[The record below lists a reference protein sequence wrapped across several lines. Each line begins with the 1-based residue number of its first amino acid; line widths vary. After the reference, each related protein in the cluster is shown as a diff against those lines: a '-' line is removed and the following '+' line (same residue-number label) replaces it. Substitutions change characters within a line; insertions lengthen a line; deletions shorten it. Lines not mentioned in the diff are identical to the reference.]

1 MESERDMSKRKQR
14 SEPGGLQFK
23 SFEFDTKSVAE
34 EADDDGFVYIEA
46 YASVFDNIDSHN
58 DMIVKGA
65 YADTLQAWA
74 AKGAP
79 IPSYYNHGAF
89 SNDPH
94 DNVGF
99 LAEAKEDDH
108 GLKVRMAL
116 DVAHNAKAAYAHR
129 LIKQDRMRE
138 LSVGYIA
145 KSWELIHEEGKREW
159 EYTRKLTALDLLEVS
174 VVSVA
179 SNPLATVTAK
189 AAQLLYGEA
198 DEDESI
204 DDESEA
210 AEAKA
215 ELDADALSGLLNE
228 LSLAADQFNA
238 ALAKVTDA
246 VNAAIGDDDDSD
258 DSDAADDDDPSQE
271 AGEKSGKLS
280 VQARRALA
288 MMALHGADKENAR

>member
-1 MESERDMSKRKQR
+1 MSKRKQR
-14 SEPGGLQFK
+14 SDPKGLQFK
-23 SFEFDTKSVAE
+23 SFAFDTKAVAE
-34 EADDDGFVYIEA
+34 EPDDDGFVYIEA
-46 YASVFDNIDSHN
+46 YASVFNNVDSHN

-65 YADTLQAWA
+65 YSDTLKAWA
-74 AKGAP
+74 EKGAP

-89 SNDPH
+89 SSDPH

-129 LIKQDRMRE
+129 LIKQDRLRE

-189 AAQLLYGEA
+189 AAQLLYGETDEVEGD
-198 DEDESI
+198 DEDEVEAEEKATI
-204 DDESEA
+204 DDERLTALLDELTTAKTAFDA
-210 AEAKA
+210 AFT
-215 ELDADALSGLLNE
+215 ALS
-228 LSLAADQFNA
+228 
-238 ALAKVTDA
+238 DA
-246 VNAAIGDDDDSD
+246 VSAVLDTDDDSD

-280 VQARRALA
+280 VQARRAIAL
-288 MMALHGADKENAR
+288 MALHGADKENAR

>member
-1 MESERDMSKRKQR
+1 MSKRKQR
-14 SEPGGLQFK
+14 STPKGVQFK
-23 SFEFDTKSVAE
+23 SFAFDTKAVAE
-34 EADDDGFVYIEA
+34 EPDDDGFVYIEA

-65 YADTLQAWA
+65 YADTLKAWA
-74 AKGAP
+74 EKGAP

-99 LAEAKEDDH
+99 LAEAKEDDY

-189 AAQLLYGEA
+189 AAQLLYGEVE
-198 DEDESI
+198 EDEA
-204 DDESEA
+204 DDDDTA
-210 AEAKA
+210 PEAKA
-215 ELDADALSGLLNE
+215 GLDADTLADLLDD
-228 LSLAADQFNA
+228 LTGAAEQFNA
-238 ALAKVTDA
+238 AFAAVTEA
-246 VNAAIGDDDDSD
+246 VNAVIGKDDDSD
-258 DSDAADDDDPSQE
+258 DSGAVDDDDPSQE

-288 MMALHGADKENAR
+288 LMALHGADKENAR

>member
-1 MESERDMSKRKQR
+1 MSKRKQR
-14 SEPGGLQFK
+14 STPKGVQFK
-23 SFEFDTKSVAE
+23 SFAFDTKAVAE
-34 EADDDGFVYIEA
+34 EPDDDGFVYIEA

-65 YADTLQAWA
+65 YADTLKAWA
-74 AKGAP
+74 EKGAP

-99 LAEAKEDDH
+99 LAEAKEDDY

-189 AAQLLYGEA
+189 AAQLLYGEVE
-198 DEDESI
+198 EDEA
-204 DDESEA
+204 DDDDTA
-210 AEAKA
+210 PEAKA
-215 ELDADALSGLLNE
+215 GLDADTLADLLDD
-228 LSLAADQFNA
+228 LTGAAEQFNA
-238 ALAKVTDA
+238 AFAAVTEA
-246 VNAAIGDDDDSD
+246 VNAVIGKDDDSD
-258 DSDAADDDDPSQE
+258 DSGAVDDDDPSQE

-288 MMALHGADKENAR
+288 MMALHGAGKEIAR

>member
-1 MESERDMSKRKQR
+1 MSKRKQR
-14 SEPGGLQFK
+14 SEPVGLQFK
-23 SFEFDTKSVAE
+23 SFEFDTKSVAAE
-34 EADDDGFVYIEA
+34 PDDDGFVYIEA
-46 YASVFDNIDSHN
+46 YASVFNNVDSHN

-65 YADTLQAWA
+65 YAESLKAWA

-79 IPSYYNHGAF
+79 IPSFYNHGAF
-89 SNDPH
+89 SGDPH
-94 DNVGF
+94 DNVGY

-129 LIKQDRMRE
+129 LIKQDRLRE

-179 SNPLATVTAK
+179 SNSLATVTAK
-189 AAQLLYGEA
+189 AAQLLYGETNEVEDDDD
-198 DEDESI
+198 DETEVEEKATI
-204 DDESEA
+204 DDEQLTALLDELTTAKSAFDA
-210 AEAKA
+210 AFTT
-215 ELDADALSGLLNE
+215 LS
-228 LSLAADQFNA
+228 
-238 ALAKVTDA
+238 DA
-246 VNAAIGDDDDSD
+246 VSAVLDTDDDSD
-258 DSDAADDDDPSQE
+258 DPDADDNNDPSQE

-288 MMALHGADKENAR
+288 LMALHGADKENAR

>member
-1 MESERDMSKRKQR
+1 MESEGEMAKRKAR
-14 SEPGGLQFK
+14 SEPKGLQFK
-23 SFEFDTKSVAE
+23 SFEFDTKAVADE
-34 EADDDGFVYIEA
+34 PDDDGFVYIEA
-46 YASVFDNIDSHN
+46 YASVFDNVDSHN
-58 DMIVKGA
+58 DIIVKGA
-65 YADTLQAWA
+65 YADTLKAWA
-74 AKGAP
+74 EKGAP

-99 LAEAKEDDH
+99 LAEAKEDDY

-145 KSWELIHEEGKREW
+145 KSWELVHEDGKREW

-198 DEDESI
+198 EEDESI
-204 DDESEA
+204 DEDEADEKATIDDEQLTVLLDELTTAKTAFDA
-210 AEAKA
+210 AFTT
-215 ELDADALSGLLNE
+215 LS
-228 LSLAADQFNA
+228 
-238 ALAKVTDA
+238 DA
-246 VNAAIGDDDDSD
+246 VSAVLDTDDDSD
-258 DSDAADDDDPSQE
+258 DPDADDNNDPGQE

-280 VQARRALA
+280 AQARRAIAL
-288 MMALHGADKENAR
+288 MALHGADKENAR

>member
-1 MESERDMSKRKQR
+1 MAKRKAR
-14 SEPGGLQFK
+14 SEPVGLQFK

-65 YADTLQAWA
+65 YSDTLKAWA

-145 KSWELIHEEGKREW
+145 KSWELLDEEGKREW

-189 AAQLLYGEA
+189 AAQLLYGET
-198 DEDESI
+198 DEDESTDDDEAEEKATI
-204 DDESEA
+204 DDEQLTALLDELTTAKTAFDA
-210 AEAKA
+210 AFT
-215 ELDADALSGLLNE
+215 ALN
-228 LSLAADQFNA
+228 
-238 ALAKVTDA
+238 DA
-246 VNAAIGDDDDSD
+246 VSAVLDTDDDSD
-258 DSDAADDDDPSQE
+258 DPDAVDDDNPSQE

-280 VQARRALA
+280 VQARRAIA